1 MGSEHRGIPKV
12 ERVEAKTERYLNP
25 NSPRFTRL
33 RTFLVETDL
42 SRDEIAGRLGISVK
56 SVKQYCNDLY
66 KLEGARRGRISL
78 MSQELKRRQIA

>member
-1 MGSEHRGIPKV
+1 M
-12 ERVEAKTERYLNP
+12 KTERYLNP

-42 SRDEIAGRLGISVK
+42 SGPEIARRLGLTVK
-56 SVKQYCNDLY
+56 TIKQYSNDLY